1 MSTIRRRI
9 REEVESLAA
18 EASIADVRVG
28 LGYTAA
34 MLKDSR
40 TGVAYTVVSDLHKGC
55 TVFGGIRP
63 MAGRPAPQ
71 LLELIESG
79 DTLEAT
85 VGLATANALSN
96 VQPSDA
102 LHGDVLTALKL
113 DPTDTVAM
121 IGYFGP
127 LVTPLKETGGRSGD
141 FRGRHPAGVGP
152 PSRRRGV
159 HQTSE
164 GAGGNHILGH
174 HCERH
179 RRCTAGLRQGTAGKW
194 CCSVPQ
200 HRWSPRSLGP
210 PPVTYLSG
218 ITIEDS
224 SGILQVV
231 SEGGGTRLFKPY
243 VSKWN
248 VAMQRR

>member
-127 LVTPLKETGGRSGD
+127 LVTPLKKQVAALEIFEEDTQRASGLLPAEEAFTRLPKAQVAIISSVTIVND
-141 FRGRHPAGVGP
+141 TVDALLDAAGNCREVVLLGSSTPLVPEVFRA
-152 PSRRRGV
+152 
-159 HQTSE
+159 T
-164 GAGGNHILGH
+164 
-174 HCERH
+174 
-179 RRCTAGLRQGTAGKW
+179 
-194 CCSVPQ
+194 
-200 HRWSPRSLGP
+200 
-210 PPVTYLSG
+210 PVTYLSG